1 MDPFLGQLMCVGFN
15 FAPQGWATCEGQL
28 LSIASNSALFALLG
42 TTYGG
47 DGRTTF
53 GLPDLRGR
61 VPLGRGNGPGI
72 GNFTWGE
79 KSGAATTSILTTNLP
94 PHNHPLS
101 VSSAD
106 ATQGAATAGA
116 SIATPGMTSGRT
128 FTPGQGFNTA
138 TPNTVLNTASIG
150 NAGSGTPIN
159 NMQPYLGLYW
169 IIALQGIFPSRP

>member
-1 MDPFLGQLMCVGFN
+1 MEPFIGQLMCVGFS

-28 LSIASNSALFALLG
+28 LSIASNTALFSLLG
-42 TTYGG
+42 TTFGG

-61 VPLGRGNGPGI
+61 VPLGRGNAPGI
-72 GNFTWGE
+72 GNFVWGE
-79 KSGAATTSILTTNLP
+79 KSGFSTTLLTVNSLP
-94 PHNHPLS
+94 VHDHQLL

-138 TPNTVLNTASIG
+138 TPNTVLNAASVG
-150 NAGSGTPIN
+150 NAGSNTPIN

-169 IIALQGIFPSRP
+169 NIALVGIFPSRP